1 MEHVG
6 RTSSVRSPLAL
17 QRNRGHPVVV
27 DNASDQVGPPLRNAP
42 IDSRDISVVM
52 PCYTKKRLPSIIA
65 ALASLQHQQFPPHAV
80 ILAVDNNE
88 TLARQLQD
96 RFDWVTVVVNK
107 RHRGASAT
115 RNRGV
120 EAVTT
125 KYTAFLDDDE
135 VADRDWLQE
144 LTRPLVEID
153 VVGTGG
159 KYKVTWPSGKPS
171 WFPREFEWVVG
182 GSYEG
187 LPMLT
192 APVRN
197 VWSGNMAVRTDIFR
211 SVGGFRAD
219 FGKRGSAPQPE
230 DTDLCIRMAASGGRW
245 MYVPTAT
252 INHSIPRSRVS
263 MGFFVRRCFAEGRGK
278 GVMANNLGSAS
289 VVDMERNYAWTMLRA
304 AVVRLYSLD
313 AAETSQGFTIMI
325 GLACAACGYL
335 LERAQSFSKR
345 VTTTNGI
352 NAV

>member
-1 MEHVG
+1 
-6 RTSSVRSPLAL
+6 
-17 QRNRGHPVVV
+17 
-27 DNASDQVGPPLRNAP
+27 
-42 IDSRDISVVM
+42 M
-52 PCYTKKRLPSIIA
+52 PCYTEQRLPSITA
-65 ALASLQHQQFPPHAV
+65 ALASLQQQQFPPHAV
-80 ILAVDNNE
+80 IVAVDNND
-88 TLARQLQD
+88 TLARKIQSM
-96 RFDWVTVVVNK
+96 FGWVTVVLND
-107 RHRGASAT
+107 RLRGASAT

-125 KYTAFLDDDE
+125 KFTAFLDDDE
-135 VADRDWLQE
+135 VAAPNWLQE
-144 LTRPLVEID
+144 LAQPFVEMD

-159 KYKVTWPSGKPS
+159 KYDVTWPSDKPC

-219 FGKRGSAPQPE
+219 FGKRGDVPQPE

-289 VVDMERNYAWTMLRA
+289 VVGVERNYAWAVLRA
-304 AVVRLYSLD
+304 AAVRLYSLN
-313 AAETSQGFTIMI
+313 AAQTSQGFTIVL

-335 LERAQSFSKR
+335 LERVPLFSKR
-345 VTTTNGI
+345 VNTIQEI

>member
-1 MEHVG
+1 M
-6 RTSSVRSPLAL
+6 
-17 QRNRGHPVVV
+17 VV
-27 DNASDQVGPPLRNAP
+27 DNASDQVGLPLGNGP
-42 IDSRDISVVM
+42 IDSRDISVVV
-52 PCYTKKRLPSIIA
+52 PCYTEKRLPGIAA

-80 ILAVDNNE
+80 IVAVDNNE

-96 RFDWVTVVVNK
+96 MFGWVTVVVNK
-107 RHRGASAT
+107 RQRGASAT

-144 LTRPLVEID
+144 LTRPLVEIE

-159 KYKVTWPSGKPS
+159 KYNVTWPSGKPS

-187 LPMLT
+187 LPTLT

-197 VWSGNMAVRTDIFR
+197 VWSGSMAVRTDIFR

-219 FGKRGSAPQPE
+219 FGKRGDVSQPE

-252 INHSIPRSRVS
+252 IDHSIPRSRVS

-278 GVMANNLGSAS
+278 GLMANNLGSAS
-289 VVDMERNYAWTMLRA
+289 VVGVERNYAWTVLRV
-304 AVVRLYSLD
+304 AVVRLYSLN
-313 AAETSQGFTIMI
+313 AADTSQGFTIML
-325 GLACAACGYL
+325 GLACSACGYL
-335 LERAQSFSKR
+335 LERVQSFSKR
-345 VTTTNGI
+345 VTTMNGI

>member
-1 MEHVG
+1 
-6 RTSSVRSPLAL
+6 
-17 QRNRGHPVVV
+17 
-27 DNASDQVGPPLRNAP
+27 
-42 IDSRDISVVM
+42 M
-52 PCYTKKRLPSIIA
+52 PCYTKERLPSITA
-65 ALASLQHQQFPPHAV
+65 ALASLQHQQFPPHSV
-80 ILAVDNNE
+80 IVAVDNNE
-88 TLARQLQD
+88 ALAQQLQD
-96 RFDWVTVVVNK
+96 MFRWVIVVVNNQ
-107 RHRGASAT
+107 RRGASAT

-135 VADRDWLQE
+135 VADPYWLQE

-159 KYKVTWPSGKPS
+159 KYEVIWPSGKPS

-187 LPMLT
+187 LPMST

-219 FGKRGSAPQPE
+219 FGKRGGAPQPE
-230 DTDLCIRMAASGGRW
+230 DTDLCIRMTASGGRW

-289 VVDMERNYAWTMLRA
+289 VVDMERNYAWTVLRVA
-304 AVVRLYSLD
+304 MARLYSLD
-313 AAETSQGFTIMI
+313 AAETSQGFTIML
-325 GLACAACGYL
+325 GLASAACGYL
-335 LERAQSFSKR
+335 LERAHCCLAR
-345 VTTTNGI
+345 VRNNLRNQCRLELARDPDTTR
-352 NAV
+352 